1 MFDSGL
7 VHIFVA
13 GYIVEHYC
21 VMFDRGAVHIPVAGH
36 ITNHCCF
43 MLDRGVV
50 HIVVAVIL
58 FPITISGLT
67 EKWSILLRLV
77 ILLTITV

>member
-1 MFDSGL
+1 L
-7 VHIFVA
+7 R
-13 GYIVEHYC
+13 
-21 VMFDRGAVHIPVAGH
+21 FDRGAVHIAVAGY
-36 ITNHCCF
+36 IVDHCCY

-50 HIVVAVIL
+50 HIVLAVIL

-67 EKWSILLRLV
+67 EEWSILLRLV